1 MGLKVTITIDGAKK
15 IDRGI
20 WKAKLEPA
28 EASTLGECES
38 ESGPFSVLLLES
50 TVDYNPQSH
59 SLTFDPELTRLL
71 NIGSTD
77 QIIVLSNLDA
87 VLAHATVSQ
96 PAVET
101 KFPESQPSQPTQPS
115 QPSQPTHTEK
125 DPEIKGPT
133 YKLSRTLS
141 TGDKLFLSEL
151 PLDIRNL
158 GEGLLSEVRQHFPG
172 ELNYEPRSAKFD
184 ETPEIFWTVK
194 IQPNDNSLRI
204 TVRGTLEDFNKIPG
218 IDLKLDKFGYSAFVI
233 QHPDQIPNALEV
245 IKQARMN
252 MT

>member
-1 MGLKVTITIDGAKK
+1 MGLKVTITIDGAKQ

-20 WKAKLEPA
+20 WKAKLKPA
-28 EASTLGECES
+28 EAATFGDCES
-38 ESGPFSVLLLES
+38 KSGPFSVLLLES
-50 TVDYNPQSH
+50 TVDYNPQSQ
-59 SLTFDPELTRLL
+59 SITFDPDITRLL

-87 VLAHATVSQ
+87 KIEKTTVSQ

-101 KFPESQPSQPTQPS
+101 KFPEPQPSKI
-115 QPSQPTHTEK
+115 EK
-125 DPEIKGPT
+125 KVPEKEVPT

-151 PLDIRNL
+151 PLDMRSL
-158 GEGLLSEVRQHFPG
+158 GEGLLSEIRRHFPG
-172 ELNYEPRSAKFD
+172 ELNYEPRAAKFD
-184 ETPEIFWTVK
+184 ETPEIFWTIK
-194 IQPNDNSLRI
+194 IQPSDKSLRI
-204 TVRGTLEDFNKIPG
+204 TVRGTPDNFKKIPG
-218 IDLKLDKFGYSAFVI
+218 IDLNLDKFGYSAFVI
-233 QHPDQIPNALEV
+233 QHQGQIPNALDI